1 MVKCA
6 IYSIDNIAKWGDINT
21 YHTREL
27 LLQVVHLFFC
37 QRPIQFFYQFFKL
50 LGVNQ
55 KLLDLLDV
63 FLKFFNIV
71 FHGM

>member
-27 LLQVVHLFFC
+27 QFQVIHLFFC
-37 QRPIQFFYQFFKL
+37 
-50 LGVNQ
+50 
-55 KLLDLLDV
+55 
-63 FLKFFNIV
+63 
-71 FHGM
+71 

>member
-50 LGVNQ
+50 LGENQ